1 MPYFNPHS
9 YVSVVEA
16 VHYLPITLFSTS
28 RSIRGL
34 DEGVAM
40 PTSVF
45 STSRSIR
52 GLDAGV
58 AMPISVSN

>member
-1 MPYFNPHS
+1 MPYYNPHN
-9 YVSVVEA
+9 YVSIVEV
-16 VHYLPITLFSTS
+16 VHYLPISVFSTS

-34 DEGVAM
+34 DAGVAM